1 MSCAVVDRLLLGGF
15 VRAHDA
21 GPVVDEGVVDW
32 RFVAMVRQRDVWRK
46 VVKQSR
52 EKSMLRCMMASG
64 VEVAALVA
72 RVVFNSWAGR
82 G

>member
-1 MSCAVVDRLLLGGF
+1 MLTGVSLG
-15 VRAHDA
+15 
-21 GPVVDEGVVDW
+21 
-32 RFVAMVRQRDVWRK
+32 MVRPRDVWRK

-64 VEVAALVA
+64 VKVAALVA
-72 RVVFNSWAGR
+72 RVVFNGWAGR

>member
-1 MSCAVVDRLLLGGF
+1 L
-15 VRAHDA
+15 AHDA

-32 RFVAMVRQRDVWRK
+32 RFAGMARLRDMWRK

-52 EKSMLRCMMASG
+52 EKSVLRCIMASG

-72 RVVFNSWAGR
+72 RVVFNGWAGR